1 MKHSVSTHC
10 FLKANLKMADFLV
23 FEQSQYSHIMTIT
36 KMMLYWVFFGRA
48 FDISF
53 PLFLYCEGH
62 QKKLML
68 AVKRLAEM
76 QRSSEGRTSLKKK
89 PPPITQQQEVM
100 SMDSPPTD
108 GKITDGVVQ
117 QCSN

>member
-1 MKHSVSTHC
+1 MEI
-10 FLKANLKMADFLV
+10 LIFLV
-23 FEQSQYSHIMTIT
+23 
-36 KMMLYWVFFGRA
+36 
-48 FDISF
+48 

-108 GKITDGVVQ
+108 GKITNEFNNEQTEFIAGHLGDNYHQ
-117 QCSN
+117 F

>member
-1 MKHSVSTHC
+1 
-10 FLKANLKMADFLV
+10 
-23 FEQSQYSHIMTIT
+23 
-36 KMMLYWVFFGRA
+36 MMLYWFVFFYEYL
-48 FDISF
+48 I
-53 PLFLYCEGH
+53 FLYCEGH

-108 GKITDGVVQ
+108 GKITDDVVQ